1 MVAEYLN
8 LHQEFYSFSNWV
20 VDKEVI
26 TKRCFW
32 FRWMPSEVCEIFDVK
47 THNAWTKRLT

>member
-1 MVAEYLN
+1 
-8 LHQEFYSFSNWV
+8 

-32 FRWMPSEVCEIFDVK
+32 FRVDAKEVSEIFDMK
-47 THNAWTKRLT
+47 THNAWTKRLA